1 MNLRFTVDAF
11 DNDVII
17 FLIVKFWKRMKPIFI
32 WKKPIL
38 EFMFNI
44 TAWVGSLF
52 DSAQKICSNQQLLMT
67 KLNYLKRIMSRN
79 RYPHYINTKIVNQLQ
94 SSQKAQRNSNDQ
106 DKENLA
112 IIFCRIPYAGAQDD
126 RLLKKLTR
134 KLKWII
140 SKPFNLKTVYKTN
153 KMGYFCK
160 KKNRITDRLKSHV
173 V

>member
-1 MNLRFTVDAF
+1 
-11 DNDVII
+11 
-17 FLIVKFWKRMKPIFI
+17 
-32 WKKPIL
+32 
-38 EFMFNI
+38 MFNI

-52 DSAQKICSNQQLLMT
+52 DNAQKICSNQQLLMK

-79 RYPHYINTKIVNQLQ
+79 RYPHYIKTKIINQLQ

-126 RLLKKLTR
+126 RLLKKLTK

-140 SKPFNLKTVYKTN
+140 SKPFNLKSIYKTN
-153 KMGYFCK
+153 KMGYFCSK
-160 KKNRITDRLKSHV
+160 KTELQIV
-173 V
+173 